1 MTFLSGRV
9 HAKASLREYEM
20 LLSLAPGPPW
30 DAIWKILNDIDRDQQ
45 TARVGVEKSSHAPL
59 VSKSRAVGHGRL
71 AAPTEQELSAIFG
84 RPFQQLQ
91 RARWLTST
99 AAARTISC
107 R

>member
-45 TARVGVEKSSHAPL
+45 TPCVV
-59 VSKSRAVGHGRL
+59 V
-71 AAPTEQELSAIFG
+71 
-84 RPFQQLQ
+84 
-91 RARWLTST
+91 
-99 AAARTISC
+99 
-107 R
+107 